1 MALQGQEGHR
11 SRRLCRDRRV
21 TPRGTAGTAGSHP
34 GALLQPPLDF
44 PPEEAWQGSE
54 LLSDTFNSSAANAAA
69 SSLPQQGDFWGE
81 VCGAAERKTS
91 CDVRKAAWKRKKKK
105 KNSLVSLGREM
116 VGDWMQGFIEA
127 WPQRSRVPG
136 SASAAV
142 PELLQCLP
150 SHPRTGNVTGAASP
164 GLGLPGTQALPIPGA
179 LRYSGCSEKLTW
191 GGEKN

>member
-1 MALQGQEGHR
+1 MAAKSSALRAPLRGWHFCSVFHRHAWLWVSALCSACPWTVCPSVEFPGVQRGLSAGMAPEGTGGSLRGRDGSAGTGGSQEQKALQGQEGQGH
-11 SRRLCRDRRV
+11 CRDRRV
-21 TPRGTAGTAGSHP
+21 TPRGSAGTAGSHP

-105 KNSLVSLGREM
+105 KKFF
-116 VGDWMQGFIEA
+116 GFF
-127 WPQRSRVPG
+127 R
-136 SASAAV
+136 
-142 PELLQCLP
+142 
-150 SHPRTGNVTGAASP
+150 
-164 GLGLPGTQALPIPGA
+164 
-179 LRYSGCSEKLTW
+179 
-191 GGEKN
+191 